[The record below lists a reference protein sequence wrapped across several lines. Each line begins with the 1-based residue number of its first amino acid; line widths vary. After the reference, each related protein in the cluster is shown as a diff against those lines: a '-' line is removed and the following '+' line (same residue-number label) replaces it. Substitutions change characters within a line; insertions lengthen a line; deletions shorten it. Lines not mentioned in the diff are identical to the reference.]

1 MIEYTGACILCGALD
16 WGTFC
21 ETCLPKVTVTGVCLL
36 CRSKYKNKDPKF
48 CDPCRDRLGPDSD
61 ADGARFL
68 HQLQRKFIKCSKD
81 NHWVGLIPC
90 YCEECK
96 VLQPGWELC
105 AECLTIRSDNHICNC
120 GLTNANYTNDSSNV
134 IRVKP
139 HFIEKSVIRNSD
151 GNPIHADLDAEVWK
165 ELRQSSIGASDAMK
179 LIKQNG
185 EKRTSFAA
193 MLAQKQNG
201 ADDEHYSTFDHGI
214 EREPLIARWIQINLP
229 NYELIP
235 NRFVFGGGDLRHTA
249 TPDMVGRNVLAE
261 IKTSTKPLRQ
271 TLARYYDQLQWQMH
285 VTDYDSV
292 LFVVENRNTQ
302 EIEHEIVQ
310 RDNERIRLLV
320 SAANQILENL

>member
-1 MIEYTGACILCGALD
+1 
-16 WGTFC
+16 
-21 ETCLPKVTVTGVCLL
+21 
-36 CRSKYKNKDPKF
+36 
-48 CDPCRDRLGPDSD
+48 
-61 ADGARFL
+61 
-68 HQLQRKFIKCSKD
+68 
-81 NHWVGLIPC
+81 
-90 YCEECK
+90 
-96 VLQPGWELC
+96 
-105 AECLTIRSDNHICNC
+105 
-120 GLTNANYTNDSSNV
+120 
-134 IRVKP
+134 
-139 HFIEKSVIRNSD
+139 
-151 GNPIHADLDAEVWK
+151 VWK